1 MVLLAIKN
9 RLHVLDEAA
18 KAPASLRSA
27 RAQEVKDP
35 LFGRKQR
42 SKRYRSP
49 TPFPKLEDSPP
60 IIKEDS
66 SEEAI
71 PSPEGFRRMQIVEDD
86 DSEEEEE
93 EVEEEAEHAASTD
106 GFEVAAGEQDAEVED
121 SQRGTP

>member
-66 SEEAI
+66 SEE
-71 PSPEGFRRMQIVEDD
+71 
-86 DSEEEEE
+86 
-93 EVEEEAEHAASTD
+93 EVEEEAENAASTD
-106 GFEVAAGEQDAEVED
+106 GSEVAAGEQDAEVED